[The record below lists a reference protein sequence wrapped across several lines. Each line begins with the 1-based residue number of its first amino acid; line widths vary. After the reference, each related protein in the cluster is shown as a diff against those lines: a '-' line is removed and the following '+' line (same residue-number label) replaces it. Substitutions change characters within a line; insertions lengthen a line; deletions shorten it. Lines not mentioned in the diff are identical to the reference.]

1 MPETIASLLPS
12 NQAMLL
18 KRHDSVAFMGNHDN
32 EKSDA
37 ERLEARL
44 AGFDRG
50 QRVAFAK
57 DHRIPGGASA
67 MYQHAK
73 GIRPISI
80 DAAIAYAKAFGC
92 GIEEI
97 SPTVAMKAMEVAALV
112 SDGGRNTL
120 KEQSAPPYQRWPFEH
135 VSEREYYDLTP
146 EGQIWVQAK
155 THASIA
161 EARERFG
168 VTRSKMKA

>member
-1 MPETIASLLPS
+1 
-12 NQAMLL
+12 
-18 KRHDSVAFMGNHDN
+18 
-32 EKSDA
+32 
-37 ERLEARL
+37 
-44 AGFDRG
+44 
-50 QRVAFAK
+50 
-57 DHRIPGGASA
+57 

-112 SDGGRNTL
+112 SDGGRNVL
-120 KEQSAPPYQRWPFEH
+120 KEQSAPSYQRWPFEH